1 MDSVLFWI
9 WLSLRCTVGND
20 TFSLLRKTFALPSEV
35 YRADRETL
43 EKALFPSKR
52 DLKAL
57 CNKDLTEARN
67 ILDYCASSNVKI
79 ITYDSENFPETLKDI
94 SSPPVLLYCLGELPS
109 VSDKLFVSVVG
120 TREMTEYGEQKAF
133 EIASDLATAGAVVV
147 SGMALGVDG
156 AAHAGAISGGGKTV
170 AFLGCGIDRVYPPV
184 HRQLEANIIKHGAVI
199 TEYSP
204 GTPPN
209 KYNFP
214 RRNRLISAI
223 SKATLVI
230 EGPRRSG
237 ALITGETA
245 LKQGRAVYAL
255 PGNVNERNGFCTA
268 VLLKE
273 GAKCATCAD
282 DILSDFSHEYN
293 GKINIFKLLNKV
305 PQNVKTALSKLGA
318 KSPSKKTK
326 DKNQKNIK
334 SYDIPIE
341 EIKKGS
347 VEEISEAQDKISDAE
362 KEDILSSLSKETV
375 EFYKRIPE
383 NETVYIEALAEG
395 ENIND
400 AMSATTML
408 EVYGLIEVFPGN
420 RIRKK

>member
-1 MDSVLFWI
+1 MDSALFWI
-9 WLSLRCTVGND
+9 WLSLRCTPGND
-20 TFSLLRKTFALPSEV
+20 TFLTLKKTFPLPSDV
-35 YRADRETL
+35 YRADREAL

-79 ITYDSENFPETLKDI
+79 ITYDSKNYPETLKDI
-94 SSPPVLLYCLGELPS
+94 SSPPVLLYCLGEIPS
-109 VSDKLFVSVVG
+109 VSEKLFVSIVG
-120 TREMTEYGEQKAF
+120 TRDMTEYGEQKAF

-156 AAHAGAISGGGKTV
+156 TAHAGAISGGGKTV
-170 AFLGCGIDRVYPPV
+170 AVLGCGIDRVYPPA
-184 HRQLEANIIKHGAVI
+184 HSQLEANIINNGAVI
-199 TEYSP
+199 TEFSP
-204 GTPPN
+204 GTPPER
-209 KYNFP
+209 YNFP
-214 RRNRLISAI
+214 RRNRLISAM

-230 EGPRRSG
+230 EGPHKSG
-237 ALITGETA
+237 ALITGRLA

-255 PGNVNERNGFCTA
+255 PGNIDEAEGSCTA

-282 DILSDFSHEYN
+282 DILSDFSSAYN
-293 GKINIFKLLNKV
+293 GKINIFKLLDKV
-305 PQNVKTALSKLGA
+305 PLNIKSALSKIGA
-318 KSPSKKTK
+318 ASSNKKIKGKKQKEVKS
-326 DKNQKNIK
+326 D
-334 SYDIPIE
+334 DFPIE
-341 EIKKGS
+341 EIKKET
-347 VEEISEAQDKISDAE
+347 VEEIPEVKNKISDEE
-362 KEDILSSLSKETV
+362 KEEILSSLGEETV

-395 ENIND
+395 ESIND